1 VAFSAGIR
9 FAARDHR
16 FGRAA
21 FPGGLLEYGMKKELQ
36 VAAALIV
43 GASLGFGLGRW
54 HPSAP
59 RKDAAPPEVRLH
71 VTDSTAQP
79 PHAYTRIAHAPGIAA
94 DLAPGTAPAT
104 DPQRKLAE
112 QLLGEAVSPSWA
124 SFNEHQVRDA
134 LAESQLAAAG
144 LEPPL
149 RQHVQCR
156 STLCRIE
163 LSLLEGEAA
172 QQTPLHLLQAIAA
185 NLDNAQVFEQPRGD
199 GTVEVV
205 IYARH
210 GTQP

>member
-1 VAFSAGIR
+1 
-9 FAARDHR
+9 
-16 FGRAA
+16 
-21 FPGGLLEYGMKKELQ
+21 MKKDLH
-36 VAAALIV
+36 VAVALIV
-43 GASLGFGLGRW
+43 GVSLGFGLGRW
-54 HPSAP
+54 HANNPGSAAP
-59 RKDAAPPEVRLH
+59 RKDATQPPA
-71 VTDSTAQP
+71 TDSTAQP
-79 PHAYTRIAHAPGIAA
+79 AHAYARITSAPGIAA
-94 DLAPGTAPAT
+94 DLAPGAAPAT

-112 QLLGEAVSPSWA
+112 QLLGEAVSPAWA
-124 SFNEHQVRDA
+124 SFNERQVRVA
-134 LAESQLAAAG
+134 LAESQLAVAG

-149 RQHVQCR
+149 RQRVQCR

-185 NLDNAQVFEQPRGD
+185 NLDDAQVFEQPRGD